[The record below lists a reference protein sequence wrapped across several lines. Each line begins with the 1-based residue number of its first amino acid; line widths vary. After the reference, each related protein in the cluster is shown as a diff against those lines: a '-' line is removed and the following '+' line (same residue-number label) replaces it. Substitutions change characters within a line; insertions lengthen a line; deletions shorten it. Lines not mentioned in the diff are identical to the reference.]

1 MSSWVEF
8 PSIRVPLYK
17 SVWKLIDY
25 IFPPRCAGCGLIGE
39 RFCPDCAQKVHLLEG
54 NICEKCGEP
63 LNYLQHNIQDCID
76 RLQNLNWMRS
86 FSYYQ
91 PPLSLAIQKLK
102 YHRDIGIAEV
112 LANYLVKLYNK
123 NKLDID
129 MVIPVPLSQNR
140 LHERGYNQSFLLALP
155 FSMMIKKPINKQSL
169 RRFKETR
176 SQVGL
181 DRHERYIN
189 VSEAFIA
196 DSSAVRGKNILLI
209 DDVSTTGSTLEACAS
224 ALKIAG
230 ATDIVGLTLA
240 RAVHTQKGYSD
251 QINDAVT
258 AKKF

>member
-1 MSSWVEF
+1 MSYRVEF

-17 SVWKLIDY
+17 SVWKLIDF

-39 RFCPDCAQKVHLLEG
+39 RFCNNCAQQVQLLKG
-54 NICEKCGEP
+54 KICEKCGEP

-76 RLQNLNWMRS
+76 RLPNLQWIRS
-86 FSYYQ
+86 YSYYQ

-129 MVIPVPLSQNR
+129 MVIPVPLSPIR

-155 FSMMIKKPINKQSL
+155 FSMMVNKPINKQSL
-169 RRFKETR
+169 RRVKETR

-181 DRHERYIN
+181 DRHERFDN
-189 VSEAFIA
+189 VTEAFFA
-196 DSSAVRGKNILLI
+196 DTTSVYGKNILLI

-230 ATDIVGLTLA
+230 AKDIVGFTLA
-240 RAVHTQKGYSD
+240 RAVHTHKGFSD
-251 QINDAVT
+251 HINDTAT
-258 AKKF
+258 AKIF